1 MAYSLNHVVLLGHVG
16 SDPDIRQFPDGG
28 LIATLSLATTISYKE
43 KDSEEWKDIVDWHT
57 IKAYGSNAKTI
68 ENYVRKGHKLE
79 IVGQLKNNNYT
90 DDKDVKHYGYFVR
103 VEKLILLEKI
113 EGKLPNL
120 PVNEAKGS
128 SNNEESLDSD
138 IPF

>member
-16 SDPDIRQFPDGG
+16 SDPDIRQFSDGG

-120 PVNEAKGS
+120 PVNEVKGS

>member
-16 SDPDIRQFPDGG
+16 SDPDIRQFSDGG

>member
-57 IKAYGSNAKTI
+57 IKAYVSNAKTI

-120 PVNEAKGS
+120 PVNEVKGS
-128 SNNEESLDSD
+128 SNNEESWDSD

>member
-16 SDPDIRQFPDGG
+16 SDPDIRQFSDGG

-90 DDKDVKHYGYFVR
+90 DDKDIKHYGYFVR

-120 PVNEAKGS
+120 PVNEVKGS